1 MSGQHAQ
8 VENAWFQSRSSVGVL
23 APLRIDLV
31 VLGPHAR
38 PRASVFPSAKWVHF
52 YFPGLVC
59 GLKTVCRLETVCMK
73 YLALCMVQRGSS
85 VSDSFIFLRVILVNA
100 YWDGYLTLA
109 LPRAGY
115 CASCCQDSSTGAGR
129 RCHLNLSCFFRGED
143 LYLAWTCLC
152 PWHAVCLQLRV

>member
-1 MSGQHAQ
+1 MVKRLSTMQ
-8 VENAWFQSRSSVGVL
+8 E
-23 APLRIDLV
+23 
-31 VLGPHAR
+31 
-38 PRASVFPSAKWVHF
+38 
-52 YFPGLVC
+52 FPGLVC

-115 CASCCQDSSTGAGR
+115 CASCC
-129 RCHLNLSCFFRGED
+129 
-143 LYLAWTCLC
+143 
-152 PWHAVCLQLRV
+152 